1 MRHDERDV
9 VSTAQMSSAAGAWK
23 TAITIT
29 DRHQQ
34 LFSRLSGDVNDEH
47 IREGVG
53 QSPLVFGGL
62 TALWLCGEA
71 LTHIPLRR
79 GRCEVIFV
87 SPIGLDAPYTIV
99 TTATALQVRA
109 TLRAEHHDAV
119 ILTLRATRE
128 GGDEPERHVADGPI
142 STSVSGDY
150 RTDRGA
156 MAALCKMVDVLTRV
170 PPDFVATMALASY
183 VLGMRLPA
191 LGRFAG
197 CECSFDV
204 DRQVSAGIDYS
215 ADVRLV
221 AGRRATVTLITSAGH
236 VVLHLRRRDQTAS
249 S

>member
-1 MRHDERDV
+1 MRCPVRPAAVMRHDERDV

-109 TLRAEHHDAV
+109 TLRAEHHDA
-119 ILTLRATRE
+119 
-128 GGDEPERHVADGPI
+128 
-142 STSVSGDY
+142 
-150 RTDRGA
+150 
-156 MAALCKMVDVLTRV
+156 
-170 PPDFVATMALASY
+170 
-183 VLGMRLPA
+183 
-191 LGRFAG
+191 
-197 CECSFDV
+197 
-204 DRQVSAGIDYS
+204 
-215 ADVRLV
+215 
-221 AGRRATVTLITSAGH
+221 
-236 VVLHLRRRDQTAS
+236 
-249 S
+249 